1 VVTGARGL
9 WASSQLTGVDQ
20 KSRTVLSRALRQC
33 SLSTE
38 VMESNASAGGVH
50 SCPHICRIAAIL
62 PFPRLLLEEAS
73 VSEFRKKLLSIS
85 DVTHLNRDGPK
96 RL

>member
-1 VVTGARGL
+1 MVTGVRGL

-33 SLSTE
+33 PVSTE

-50 SCPHICRIAAIL
+50 SFPQICRIATIL
-62 PFPRLLLEEAS
+62 PAPAS
-73 VSEFRKKLLSIS
+73 
-85 DVTHLNRDGPK
+85 G
-96 RL
+96 